1 MTVEVDDDIWYQL
14 SMDTPTYCV
23 EVDKD
28 WHGGIEL
35 EVKNI
40 EKSLKIKYK
49 FHEEKLLVLITDGFF
64 C

>member
-1 MTVEVDDDIWYQL
+1 A
-14 SMDTPTYCV
+14 

-40 EKSLKIKYK
+40 EKR
-49 FHEEKLLVLITDGFF
+49 
-64 C
+64 